1 MAISASEDAAALTPP
16 NVAAQQLESMSNIR
30 LLLSLAT
37 SAAIGLYLLARPLD
51 DWLSGPPTTEQE
63 RTRLS
68 ITAADRHW
76 WYWSRL

>member
-1 MAISASEDAAALTPP
+1 VLTPP
-16 NVAAQQLESMSNIR
+16 NVEVHQLESVSNAR
-30 LLLSLAT
+30 LLLSLAA
-37 SAAIGLYLLARPLD
+37 SVVIGLYLLARSLD
-51 DWLSGPPTTEQE
+51 DWLSGPPITEQE